1 MSGRVDLV
9 VVTGRV
15 YTVDPARPV
24 AQAVAVASGRIV
36 RVGTDAE
43 IRRMASPSTRV
54 IDAGGRLVLPGFNDA
69 HVHLVWGAEELVGVN
84 LRPATDE
91 RDLAARLAA

>member
-1 MSGRVDLV
+1 
-9 VVTGRV
+9 
-15 YTVDPARPV
+15 
-24 AQAVAVASGRIV
+24 
-36 RVGTDAE
+36 
-43 IRRMASPSTRV
+43 MASPSTRV

-91 RDLAARLAA
+91 RDLAARLAAHAARLPGTAGSSADIGITRRGQGAPFRPATRSIRPHRITRCS